1 MWIGKR
7 ITWKYF
13 SINFGLVFRIVR
25 LRSEL
30 CNFYKNG
37 VVSMCFFPEK
47 LSSYFL
53 TFITFL
59 CNVITFL
66 CSLLDDHFITF
77 LAGRCYIPMQLI
89 YYISM
94 QNLLHF
100 YAGITF
106 LCKRITFL
114 CRYYISMQLLHFYA
128 LQGNWYTMVRG
139 EKWANGKFLL
149 SRSHIPSR
157 SRPVLMIE

>member
-77 LAGRCYIPMQLI
+77 LAGGCYIPMQLI

-128 LQGNWYTMVRG
+128 LQEDLRAGWMTSQPPWRNQTPT
-139 EKWANGKFLL
+139 E
-149 SRSHIPSR
+149 R
-157 SRPVLMIE
+157 SRVRENYFWKVG